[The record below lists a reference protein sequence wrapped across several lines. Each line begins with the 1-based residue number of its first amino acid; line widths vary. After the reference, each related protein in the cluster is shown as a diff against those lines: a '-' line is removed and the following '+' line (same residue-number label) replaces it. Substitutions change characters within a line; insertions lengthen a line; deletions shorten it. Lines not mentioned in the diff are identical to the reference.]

1 MTTPN
6 APAAPAPSEVTSG
19 QGPAAAAAAA
29 VPAAPAAPAA
39 APAPATLEV
48 HASPEATSHI
58 APVEGGGDVPWA
70 PSGDAG
76 LDYALGFVAKLGF
89 DAEHPAIK
97 AAEAG
102 DFGLL
107 KAHLA
112 QKGQDAQGWEQIIAL
127 GEQGLQRLN
136 DAAKARGEAVKAEV
150 IKVAGGEEQWAK
162 VHAWASKNADPAEKT
177 ALNEAIN
184 MGGLVTRAVAAYL
197 TQLYGKATGVTD
209 APPNLAPG
217 ASASASTTGA
227 LSPREFVRE
236 TQTLRAK
243 LGANFE
249 ESSAYKQLVA
259 RRQAWRAS

>member
-1 MTTPN
+1 MTTST
-6 APAAPAPSEVTSG
+6 APASPAPSEVTSG
-19 QGPAAAAAAA
+19 QGPAAAVAAAA
-29 VPAAPAAPAA
+29 TAAPAAPAA
-39 APAPATLEV
+39 APAKATLEGP
-48 HASPEATSHI
+48 A
-58 APVEGGGDVPWA
+58 APPAEGPITAAADGDLPWA

-136 DAAKARGEAVKAEV
+136 EAAKARGEAVKAEV
-150 IKVAGGEEQWAK
+150 VKVAGGEEQWAK
-162 VHAWASKNADPAEKT
+162 VHAWASENAEPAEKA
-177 ALNEAIN
+177 ALNAAIN